1 MCSVCVKYNVGY
13 SSRVYVYAH
22 SLLWTSGT
30 VQVCSYSLLMHIKID
45 LYAIQLPYILDI
57 VSNELQAK
65 YMQCSALFV
74 YNKKVVN
81 V

>member
-1 MCSVCVKYNVGY
+1 M
-13 SSRVYVYAH
+13 
-22 SLLWTSGT
+22 
-30 VQVCSYSLLMHIKID
+30 QVCSYSLLMLIKIA
-45 LYAIQLPYILDI
+45 LYTIQLPYILDI